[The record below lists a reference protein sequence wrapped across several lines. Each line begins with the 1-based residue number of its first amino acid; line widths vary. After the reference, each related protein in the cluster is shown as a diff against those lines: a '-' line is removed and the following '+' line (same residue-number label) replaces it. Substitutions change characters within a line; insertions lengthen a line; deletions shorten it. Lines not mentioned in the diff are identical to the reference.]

1 MGYLLVLYAGLLVYG
16 SLYPFAWGAPLQPL
30 FAFLHAA
37 WPAHLDK
44 GDIVQNVLVY
54 MPFGLL
60 VVAWRGHRTRFPAAL
75 LLAAVAGTAISF
87 GVETVQQ
94 FLPARVPSLVDVA
107 TNLLGSVIGA
117 LLGALVSRHTSAGA
131 NVLGWR
137 DAWFRPGPLANTG
150 LVVLGLW
157 FLSQTSPLVP
167 SLDIA
172 QLRHGLGI
180 FYRSVTDP
188 FGADVGKFCTLL
200 CYQAGLG
207 ILLCSVLAPGR
218 PLLGLYVVATGFVC
232 VCKLLVAGRV
242 LSLELVAAAAC
253 ALPVLALAR
262 NLPPRVL
269 AGCGVVLLALGLA
282 IYELVPGIAI
292 AGIDPAF
299 NWIPFQGQMNGL
311 SGFENILEFLWPA
324 MGMAVLL
331 RLALPFHRQDAGAV
345 IGTVTV
351 ALGIFVLEWLQ
362 QSVPGRYGD
371 ITQALLACVGW
382 IVPWCVRVRLKQP
395 AHAAAT
401 VAARRG

>member
-16 SLYPFAWGAPLQPL
+16 SLYPFAWGEPLAPP
-30 FAFLHAA
+30 FSFLHAA

-60 VVAWRGHRTRFPAAL
+60 VVAWRGSRTRFPAAL

-107 TNLLGSVIGA
+107 TNFLGSAIGA
-117 LLGALVSRHTSAGA
+117 LLGALVSRHTGAGA

-137 DAWFRPGPLANTG
+137 DAWCRPGPLANTG

-172 QLRHGLGI
+172 QLRHALGM
-180 FYRSVTDP
+180 FYRSVTAP
-188 FGADVGKFCTLL
+188 FDASIGKFFTLL

-207 ILLCSVLAPGR
+207 ILLCSVLNPGR
-218 PLLGLYVVATGFVC
+218 PLLRLYVLLTGFVC

-262 NLPPRVL
+262 HLSPRVL
-269 AGCGVVLLALGLA
+269 ACCGMVLLGAGLA
-282 IYELVPGIAI
+282 IYELVPGTAI
-292 AGIDPAF
+292 AGVDPSF

-311 SGFENILEFLWPA
+311 SGFENILEFLWPT

-331 RLALPFHRQDAGAV
+331 RQALPFHQQDAGAV
-345 IGTVTV
+345 IGTVSV
-351 ALGIFVLEWLQ
+351 ALAVFMLEWLQ
-362 QSVPGRYGD
+362 QSVAGRYGD
-371 ITQALLACVGW
+371 ITQAMLATAGW
-382 IVPWCVRVRLKQP
+382 IVPWCVRLRSSRP
-395 AHAAAT
+395 AHAAAP